1 MATDLCSAVGGN
13 PGGPNCDTKRGRPKK
28 PVVGS
33 KAFSSSEYA
42 DADTLQAA
50 IVAACKLDN
59 GNTSKLYPFPEVKE
73 VSITTPASSSG
84 NLAFGSVKRLVKG
97 IPSYEYLVEV
107 GWAEYQKLLAFDN
120 KIVPVFTLD
129 DAGNFWGYRAAAAQ
143 FTPNT
148 KNYTGELARINV
160 EGSGFENGTEATA
173 GVAKITVS
181 YISVDDFEKRGTY
194 MNLPNLA
201 SGDLVGLK
209 DVLLSEPSAHSTNVY
224 KIKATIPLPKLAGD
238 LNIYD
243 EFGAILAA
251 ATWTAFTGTTYTTSL
266 AITSIAV
273 DATLKAL
280 TVTFDSTAFTALTGG
295 AKIKLVPP
303 SVATLDAAGA
313 TGIEIGYII
322 VTK

>member
-1 MATDLCSAVGGN
+1 MATDLCSVVGGN

-28 PVVGS
+28 PIVGG
-33 KAFSSSEYA
+33 KAFTSSEYA
-42 DADTLQAA
+42 DADTFQAA
-50 IVAACKLDN
+50 LTAATKLDA
-59 GNTSKLYPFPEVKE
+59 GNASKLFAFPEIKE
-73 VSITTPASSSG
+73 VNITTPASSSG

-97 IPSYEYLVEV
+97 IPSLEYLVEI
-107 GWAEYQKLLAFDN
+107 GWTEYQKLLAFDN

-129 DAGNFWGYRAAAAQ
+129 DAGNFWGYRAAAAAY
-143 FTPNT
+143 TPNT
-148 KNYTGELARINV
+148 KNFTGELARVNV
-160 EGSGFENGTEATA
+160 EGSGFENGTEASS
-173 GVAKITVS
+173 GVAKITIS

-194 MNLPNLA
+194 INLPNLS

-209 DVLLSEPSAHSTNVY
+209 DVMLSEPQAHSTNVY
-224 KIKATIPLPKLAGD
+224 KIKATIPLPKLGGD

-251 ATWTAFTGTTYTTSL
+251 ATWTAFTGATFGTSL

-280 TVTFDSTAFTALTGG
+280 TVTFDTTAFSALAGG

-303 SVATLDAAGA
+303 SVQTLDTAGA

>member
-1 MATDLCSAVGGN
+1 MMQVIFG
-13 PGGPNCDTKRGRPKK
+13 
-28 PVVGS
+28 
-33 KAFSSSEYA
+33 
-42 DADTLQAA
+42 A
-50 IVAACKLDN
+50 IVQQLH
-59 GNTSKLYPFPEVKE
+59 
-73 VSITTPASSSG
+73 
-84 NLAFGSVKRLVKG
+84 NLHR
-97 IPSYEYLVEV
+97 I
-107 GWAEYQKLLAFDN
+107 Q
-120 KIVPVFTLD
+120 
-129 DAGNFWGYRAAAAQ
+129 R
-143 FTPNT
+143 
-148 KNYTGELARINV
+148 NYTGELARMNV

-194 MNLPNLA
+194 INLPNLS

-209 DVLLSEPSAHSTNVY
+209 DVMLSEPQAHSTNVY
-224 KIKATIPLPKLAGD
+224 KIKATIPLPKLGGD

-251 ATWTAFTGTTYTTSL
+251 ATWTAFTGATFGTSL

-280 TVTFDSTAFTALTGG
+280 TVTFDTTAFSALAGG

-303 SVATLDAAGA
+303 SVQTLDTAGA